1 MASSFDPDVLIIG
14 AGVAGLAAAGMLSR
28 AGVRVLVLEAR
39 DRVGGRIATVHPAG
53 LNVAVELGAEF
64 VHGRPPE
71 SFELINDSNLKVSRI
86 QGEPFC
92 SNETGVGPCDFWS
105 RIEKVLEKM
114 KTDALP
120 QQSFDAFVRTLHDP
134 EITEEDKRA
143 ACNYV
148 RGFHAAHPEEISV
161 QSLIEGIEAEENIDG
176 DSQFRLPQGY
186 DRLVTAL
193 KEKLDTEYS
202 RIQLNTALKSVTWTQ
217 DSVSVITKSAKARE
231 EDFAAR
237 KLLLTVPLGLL
248 KADQGR
254 DAINFDPPLT
264 TKRSALSRLR
274 VGHIVRVSLVF
285 RSRFWTGLHAD
296 GRTLNKMTFLFS
308 GDEDFPTWWT
318 LYPIEQPV
326 LTAWSPADSAERL
339 SKLSDQEICERAVQ
353 SLARVLHVSLE
364 RCREE
369 LAGAYTH
376 NWQTDPCSLGAYS
389 YVASGGSEVQREL
402 SAPLSGTLFF
412 AGEATNFQGH
422 SGTVHGAIASGY
434 RAAKEILQS

>member
-39 DRVGGRIATVHPAG
+39 DRIGGRIATIHPAG
-53 LNVAVELGAEF
+53 LNMAIELGAEF

-71 SFELINDSNLKVSRI
+71 TFELINGCDLEISRI

-92 SNETGVGPCDFWS
+92 SSDTGLGPCDFWS

-114 KTDALP
+114 KREGLP
-120 QQSFDAFVRTLHDP
+120 QPKFDAFVRSLHDP

-148 RGFHAAHPEEISV
+148 RGFHAAHPDEISV
-161 QSLIEGIEAEENIDG
+161 QSLIEGIEAEEKIDG

-186 DRLVTAL
+186 DRLATAL
-193 KEKLDTEYS
+193 QNKLDEGHS
-202 RIQLNTALKSVTWTQ
+202 RIQLGSSVQSVAWQQ
-217 DSVSVITKSAKARE
+217 DSVAVEAQSSTRLE
-231 EDFAAR
+231 PRFAAR

-248 KADQGR
+248 KAEDGGST
-254 DAINFDPPLT
+254 IKFDPPLT
-264 TKRSALSRLR
+264 AKHAALSRLR
-274 VGHIVRVSLVF
+274 VGNILRVVLVF
-285 RSRFWTGLHAD
+285 RSRFWTGLQAD
-296 GRTLNKMTFLFS
+296 RRTLEKMTFLFS

-353 SLARVLHVSLE
+353 SLARVLHTSLD
-364 RCREE
+364 RLRAE
-369 LAGAYTH
+369 LVAAYTH
-376 NWQTDPCSLGAYS
+376 NWQTDPYSRGAYS
-389 YVASGGSEVQREL
+389 YVASGGSNFQREL
-402 SAPLSGTLFF
+402 AAPLSGTLFF

-422 SGTVHGAIASGY
+422 HGTVHGAIASGY
-434 RAAKEILQS
+434 RVAKEILQS